1 VPVLTADRAVAL
13 IDDGWTIGI
22 GGFVGCTHPEALTLA
37 LGKRFE
43 REGRPRNLT
52 LVYAAGQGDGS
63 TRGLNHLGH
72 AGMLKRV
79 VGGHWNLAPKVG
91 RLALENRIE
100 AYCFPQGV
108 ISHLFRDIAAGNPG
122 TVTHVGLETFVDP
135 RHQGGKLNSLA
146 TEDLVEL
153 ITLGGKSWLWYK
165 AFPVHCALLR
175 GTASDSFG
183 NISFEREVI
192 TAEALSVAEAAKNCG
207 GKVLV
212 QVEQLVEDYSRD
224 PKMIAIPGILVDA
237 VIVAGQEM
245 HMQTYAEQYN
255 PLYTRQG
262 DINSV
267 DLPRM
272 TDGPRRYI
280 ACRAF
285 QEIADGDIVNLGIGM
300 PEGVAQIAQEKGRLG
315 NIVLTVEAGPIGG
328 VPAGGLSFGASVFP
342 DAIIDQP
349 YMFDFYDGGGLDVAI
364 LGMAECDRH
373 GNVNVSK
380 FGGRIAGIGG
390 FMNISQS
397 AKKVV
402 FVGTFTA
409 GGLRTRFHDGQLAI
423 LDEGRARKFVQDIE
437 HVTFSGHYALKKGTE
452 VIYITERAVFRL
464 SPGGLELVE
473 IAPGLDVDNDVLAQ
487 MEFEPKLNR
496 NQLARMSGSTFVGDA
511 WSA

>member
-1 VPVLTADRAVAL
+1 
-13 IDDGWTIGI
+13 
-22 GGFVGCTHPEALTLA
+22 
-37 LGKRFE
+37 
-43 REGRPRNLT
+43 
-52 LVYAAGQGDGS
+52 
-63 TRGLNHLGH
+63 
-72 AGMLKRV
+72 M
-79 VGGHWNLAPKVG
+79 G

-122 TVTHVGLETFVDP
+122 TITHVGLKTFVDP
-135 RHQGGKLNSLA
+135 RNDGGKLNSRA

-153 ITLGGKSWLWYK
+153 ITLGDREWLWYK

-192 TAEALSVAEAAKNCG
+192 TAEALSIAEAAKNCG

-224 PKMIAIPGILVDA
+224 PKMIVVPGILVDA
-237 VIVAGQEM
+237 VIVAGQQM

-262 DINSV
+262 DIDAV
-267 DLPRM
+267 DLPAM
-272 TDGPRRYI
+272 TDGPRRYV

-285 QEIADGDIVNLGIGM
+285 QEIADGDVVNLGIGM
-300 PEGVAQIAQEKGRLG
+300 PEGVAQIAKEKGRLG

-328 VPAGGLSFGASVFP
+328 VPAGGLSFGASVLP

-364 LGMAECDRH
+364 LGMAECDRR

-409 GGLRTRFHDGQLAI
+409 GGLKTSFHDGRLAI
-423 LDEGRARKFVQDIE
+423 IHEGRAKKFVQDIE
-437 HVTFSGHYALKKGTE
+437 HVTFSGDYALKKGTE

-464 SPGGLELVE
+464 RAGGLELVE
-473 IAPGLDVDNDVLAQ
+473 IAPGLDVDSDVLAH
-487 MEFEPKLNR
+487 MEFVPKVDR
-496 NQLARMSGSTFVGDA
+496 SQLASMSEGIFVSEIGSA
-511 WSA
+511 